1 MFRKRMAVAALALA
15 GLSTPLVALS
25 ATAPSAGAATG
36 AVTISG
42 KLAGVTVSS
51 RVLVLSLRGQAW
63 ESAPLSGGAFRISI
77 PSADRSALT
86 NATIQVL
93 SAKGAYMG
101 PVVLAKGLEKANP
114 ACKTHKRT
122 CPTDDYLGFSAIKK
136 AAKVSIGTL
145 RAKNV
150 TKGTPAWFL
159 ASKVSSKYIGT
170 YIVRARDKTGEPYGA
185 GTDGFLKRGIPDA
198 KVAAKGGP
206 IKAHFD
212 GLATSVSAQWI
223 SFPGEGDL
231 FAQDSSST
239 GADPNS
245 GSYSEACPSTTDPA
259 VDATGSSSSSTSAGQ
274 SAQGPGQSEPGS
286 EPGQGLDCSGVP
298 NALNL
303 DVNGNGTLNTVDPSA
318 ASSAATSI
326 TTWAQLQS
334 PANEAVNWHANNS
347 LTTSG
352 IDTWLEGLP
361 TQSFGVTAVVPQSSL
376 FPSDP
381 SGTDVTATVDCG
393 TLVWCSG
400 AQVGWAGANGG
411 LWSTSTPPYLLKPY
425 PGGCAGGASGPS
437 CSVTLGAG
445 ISPVSGT
452 DIIGSVTPGQILTV
466 NATQTSGSSASTEL
480 QVAPYF
486 LTTPYVAN
494 ATYALPTGSVT
505 PVMTADS
512 SGTNPGSTGALNL
525 SIYRPE
531 RLALPSETSTT
542 GMMDQTGLHY
552 SVKISQAINGN
563 SPGGSGGICPST
575 SFSNVTSGT
584 PTSSSLGGEVTDSA
598 TSDFDPAGSANPVPV
613 GFSVNLAACTA
624 ALGSGYSF
632 SSGNTYYVS
641 VIADG
646 EASSTGG
653 APTAWVGFDLVVP

>member
-1 MFRKRMAVAALALA
+1 VFCKRMAVAALALV
-15 GLSTPLVALS
+15 GLSTPLVALG

-42 KLAGVTVSS
+42 TLAGVTVSS
-51 RVLVLSLRGQAW
+51 RVLVLSLGGQAW
-63 ESAPLSGGAFRISI
+63 ASAPLSRGAFRISI
-77 PSADRSALT
+77 PAADRNALT
-86 NATIQVL
+86 NATVQVL

-101 PVVLAKGLEKANP
+101 PVVLAERREIANP
-114 ACKTHKRT
+114 ACKTHEST

-136 AAKVSIGTL
+136 AAKFSIGTL

-159 ASKVSSKYIGT
+159 ASKVGPKYIGT
-170 YIVRARDKTGEPYGA
+170 YIVRAKNKTGEPYGA

-198 KVAAKGGP
+198 KVGAKGR
-206 IKAHFD
+206 IKANLD

-223 SFPGEGDL
+223 PFPGEGDVS
-231 FAQDSSST
+231 ADDASAA
-239 GADPNS
+239 GADPNR
-245 GSYSEACPSTTDPA
+245 GSYSEACPSSTDPA
-259 VDATGSSSSSTSAGQ
+259 VDATRSSSSSNSR
-274 SAQGPGQSEPGS
+274 GQSEPGS
-286 EPGQGLDCSGVP
+286 AAGQGLDCSGVP

-334 PANEAVNWHANNS
+334 PANAAISWHANNS
-347 LTTSG
+347 LTTSD
-352 IDTWLEGLP
+352 IDTWLEALP
-361 TQSFGVTAVVPQSSL
+361 TESLGVTAVVPQSSL

-400 AQVGWAGANGG
+400 AQVGWAGTDGG

-425 PGGCAGGASGPS
+425 PSGCPVSVSGPS
-437 CSVTLGAG
+437 CGATLGAG

-466 NATQTSGSSASTEL
+466 HATQTSGPSASTEL

-486 LTTPYVAN
+486 VTTPYVAN
-494 ATYALPTGSVT
+494 ATYELPTGSVT

-512 SGTNPGSTGALNL
+512 SGANPGSTGTLNL
-525 SIYRPE
+525 SLYRPE
-531 RLALPSETSTT
+531 RLALPSETSST
-542 GMMDQTGLHY
+542 GIMDQTGLHY
-552 SVKISQAINGN
+552 SVKISQAIEGN
-563 SPGGSGGICPST
+563 SPGGSSGICPS
-575 SFSNVTSGT
+575 SSLSNVTSGT
-584 PTSSSLGGEVTDSA
+584 ATSSPLGGEVTDSA
-598 TSDFDPAGSANPVPV
+598 ASDFDPAGSANTAPV
-613 GFSVNLAACTA
+613 GFSVDLDACTA

-641 VIADG
+641 VIANG

-653 APTAWVGFDLVVP
+653 APTAWVGFELVVP

>member
-1 MFRKRMAVAALALA
+1 MAVAALAFA
-15 GLSTPLVALS
+15 GLSAPLVVLGT
-25 ATAPSAGAATG
+25 TAPSAGAATG

-51 RVLVLSLRGQAW
+51 RVLVLSLGGRAW
-63 ESAPLSGGAFRISI
+63 ESAPVSGGAFRILI

-86 NATIQVL
+86 NATVQVL

-101 PVVLAKGLEKANP
+101 PVVLAKRLEIANP
-114 ACKTHKRT
+114 ACKTHKST
-122 CPTDDYLGFSAIKK
+122 CPTDDYLGFSAIK

-150 TKGTPAWFL
+150 AKGTPAWFL

-170 YIVRARDKTGEPYGA
+170 YVVRARNKTGEPYGA

-198 KVAAKGGP
+198 HVGARGGS

-223 SFPGEGDL
+223 PFPGEGGLSAD
-231 FAQDSSST
+231 DSSST

-245 GSYSEACPSTTDPA
+245 GSYSEACPSSTDPA
-259 VDATGSSSSSTSAGQ
+259 VDATSSSSASTSAGQ
-274 SAQGPGQSEPGS
+274 RAQGQSGQSEPGS
-286 EPGQGLDCSGVP
+286 EAGQGLDCSGVP

-334 PANEAVNWHANNS
+334 PANEAINWHADNS

-352 IDTWLEGLP
+352 IDTWLEALP

-400 AQVGWAGANGG
+400 AQVGWAGTNGG

-425 PGGCAGGASGPS
+425 PGSCPGGASGPS
-437 CSVTLGAG
+437 CSTTLGAG

-466 NATQTSGSSASTEL
+466 NAAQTSGSSASTEL

-486 LTTPYVAN
+486 VTTPYVAN
-494 ATYALPTGSVT
+494 AAYALPTGSVT

-512 SGTNPGSTGALNL
+512 LGTNPGSTGTLNL

-542 GMMDQTGLHY
+542 GIMDQTGLHY
-552 SVKISQAINGN
+552 SVEISQAINGN
-563 SPGGSGGICPST
+563 SPGGSGGICPSS
-575 SFSNVTSGT
+575 SFSAVTNGT
-584 PTSSSLGGEVTDSA
+584 ATSSSLGGEVTDSA
-598 TSDFDPAGSANPVPV
+598 TSDFDPAGSGNPAPV
-613 GFSVNLAACTA
+613 GFSVNLDACTA

-646 EASSTGG
+646 EATSTGG

>member
-1 MFRKRMAVAALALA
+1 MAVAALAVI
-15 GLSTPLVALS
+15 GLSTPFVAIG

-42 KLAGVTVSS
+42 ALSGVTVSS
-51 RVLVLSLRGQAW
+51 RVVVLSLRGQAW
-63 ESAPLSGGAFRISI
+63 ESAPLSRGGFRISI
-77 PSADRSALT
+77 PSADRSALK
-86 NATIQVL
+86 NATVQVL
-93 SAKGAYMG
+93 SAKGGYIG
-101 PVVLAKGLEKANP
+101 PVVLAKGLEIANP
-114 ACKTHKRT
+114 ACKTHKST
-122 CPTDDYLGFSAIKK
+122 CPTDDDLGFSAIKK
-136 AAKVSIGTL
+136 AARVSIGTL

-159 ASKVSSKYIGT
+159 ASKVNPKYIGT
-170 YIVRARDKTGEPYGA
+170 YIVRAKNKTGEPYGA

-198 KVAAKGGP
+198 RVSARGGR
-206 IKAHFD
+206 IKANVD
-212 GLATSVSAQWI
+212 SLATSVSAQWV
-223 SFPGEGDL
+223 SFPGDGEVS
-231 FAQDSSST
+231 AQDATST

-259 VDATGSSSSSTSAGQ
+259 VTTTSSS
-274 SAQGPGQSEPGS
+274 SEPGS

-334 PANEAVNWHANNS
+334 PADEAINWHADNS

-361 TQSFGVTAVVPQSSL
+361 TQSFGVTAVVPQSAL

-381 SGTDVTATVDCG
+381 SGTDITATVDCG
-393 TLVWCSG
+393 TLLWCSG
-400 AQVGWAGANGG
+400 AQVGWAGTDGG

-425 PGGCAGGASGPS
+425 PSNCPPGVSGPGCAT
-437 CSVTLGAG
+437 TLGAG
-445 ISPVSGT
+445 ISPVTGT

-466 NATQTSGSSASTEL
+466 NATQASGPSASTEL

-486 LTTPYVAN
+486 VTTPYVAN
-494 ATYALPTGSVT
+494 ATYTPTPGSPT

-525 SIYRPE
+525 SIDRPE

-542 GMMDQTGLHY
+542 GIMDQTGLHY
-552 SVKISQAINGN
+552 SVKISQAIIGN
-563 SPGGSGGICPST
+563 SPGGGSAGICPS
-575 SFSNVTSGT
+575 SSISNVTSGT
-584 PTSSSLGGEVTDSA
+584 ATSSPLGGEVTDSA
-598 TSDFDPAGSANPVPV
+598 TSDFDPAGSANPAPI
-613 GFSVNLAACTA
+613 GFSVDLAACTA

-632 SSGNTYYVS
+632 TSGNTYYVS

-653 APTAWVGFDLVVP
+653 APTAWVGFELVVP

>member
-1 MFRKRMAVAALALA
+1 MFCKRMAVATLAVV
-15 GLSTPLVALS
+15 GLSSPLVALG

-51 RVLVLSLRGQAW
+51 RVLVLSLGGRAW
-63 ESAPLSGGAFRISI
+63 ESAPLSRGAFRISI
-77 PSADRSALT
+77 PSAARNALT
-86 NATIQVL
+86 NATVQVL

-101 PVVLAKGLEKANP
+101 PVVLAKGLEIANP
-114 ACKTHKRT
+114 ACKTHKST

-136 AAKVSIGTL
+136 AANVSIGTL
-145 RAKNV
+145 QARNV

-159 ASKVSSKYIGT
+159 ASKVNSKYIGT
-170 YIVRARDKTGEPYGA
+170 YVVRARNKTGEPYGA
-185 GTDGFLKRGIPDA
+185 GSDGFLKRGIPDA
-198 KVAAKGGP
+198 KVGPKGRISAHVDALAA
-206 IKAHFD
+206 
-212 GLATSVSAQWI
+212 SVSAQWI
-223 SFPGEGDL
+223 PFPGEGEVSAD
-231 FAQDSSST
+231 DSSSA
-239 GADPNS
+239 GADPNR
-245 GSYSEACPSTTDPA
+245 GSYSEACPSSTDPA
-259 VDATGSSSSSTSAGQ
+259 VNATGQ
-274 SAQGPGQSEPGS
+274 SQPGS
-286 EPGQGLDCSGVP
+286 AAGQGLDCSGVP

-318 ASSAATSI
+318 ASSAATAI

-334 PANEAVNWHANNS
+334 PANAAINWHADNS

-361 TQSFGVTAVVPQSSL
+361 TQSFGVTAVVPQTAL
-376 FPSDP
+376 FPNDP

-400 AQVGWAGANGG
+400 ADVGWAGTDGG

-425 PGGCAGGASGPS
+425 PSGCPVGVTGPM
-437 CSVTLGAG
+437 CSATLGAG

-466 NATQTSGSSASTEL
+466 HATQTAGSSASTEL

-486 LTTPYVAN
+486 VTTPYAAN
-494 ATYALPTGSVT
+494 ATYSLPDGSVT

-512 SGTNPGSTGALNL
+512 SGTDPGSTGTLNL

-531 RLALPSETSTT
+531 RLALPSETSAT
-542 GMMDQTGLHY
+542 GIMDQTGLHY
-552 SVKISQAINGN
+552 SVKISQPISDN
-563 SPGGSGGICPST
+563 SPGGSSGVCPAS
-575 SFSNVTSGT
+575 SLSNVTSAT
-584 PTSSSLGGEVTDSA
+584 ATSSSLGGEVTDSA
-598 TSDFDPAGSANPVPV
+598 TSDFDPAGSANPAPV
-613 GFSVNLAACTA
+613 GFSVNLADCTT

-646 EASSTGG
+646 EATSKGG
-653 APTAWVGFDLVVP
+653 APTAWIGFDLVVP

>member
-1 MFRKRMAVAALALA
+1 MAVAALALA

>member
-1 MFRKRMAVAALALA
+1 MFRKRMAVATLALA
-15 GLSTPLVALS
+15 CLSTPLVAVG

-51 RVLVLSLRGQAW
+51 RVLVLSLGGRAW
-63 ESAPLSGGAFRISI
+63 ASAPLSGGAFRISI
-77 PSADRSALT
+77 PSADRNALT
-86 NATIQVL
+86 NATVQVI

-101 PVVLAKGLEKANP
+101 PVVLAKGPEIANP
-114 ACKTHKRT
+114 ACKTHKST

-170 YIVRARDKTGEPYGA
+170 YIVRARNKTGEPYGA

-198 KVAAKGGP
+198 HVAAKNGP

-212 GLATSVSAQWI
+212 DLATSVSAQWI
-223 SFPGEGDL
+223 SFSGEGGL
-231 FAQDSSST
+231 SAQDSSST

-259 VDATGSSSSSTSAGQ
+259 VDATSSSTSSTSAAQ

-334 PANEAVNWHANNS
+334 PANEAINWHANNS

-425 PGGCAGGASGPS
+425 PGGCPVGVSGPS
-437 CSVTLGAG
+437 CSATLGAG

-486 LTTPYVAN
+486 VTTPYVAN
-494 ATYALPTGSVT
+494 ATYAPQTGSPT

-512 SGTNPGSTGALNL
+512 LGTNPGITGTLNL

-542 GMMDQTGLHY
+542 GIMDQTGLHY
-552 SVKISQAINGN
+552 SVEISQAINGS
-563 SPGGSGGICPST
+563 SPGGSGGICPS
-575 SFSNVTSGT
+575 SSISNVTSGT
-584 PTSSSLGGEVTDSA
+584 ATSSSLGGEVTDSA
-598 TSDFDPAGSANPVPV
+598 TSDFDPAGSGNPAPV

-632 SSGNTYYVS
+632 SSGNSYYVS